1 MVITEK
7 DRRLVTLV
15 WLVSIVLIW
24 EIAAVLVSALSSSPL
39 ANTKLPFPH
48 VIVSTFFSNF
58 NELIEAGAVTFSR
71 AALGFALGAGVGILL
86 AVIMS
91 LSKTVERIAFP
102 YLIISQM
109 IPVLGLAPIIFNIVR
124 DMNTSRIVIAA
135 YITFFPV
142 SVNMLSGLK
151 SVDQDKKDLL
161 TMIAASKGTIYQKL
175 MLPFSA
181 TYLFAGLKIAAPMA
195 VTASIL
201 VDMLGSK
208 SGIGVKILYSLYS
221 STFDIFWASVLTS
234 AFMGIMS
241 YYVVLYIERLMM
253 PWQRVSS
260 KKRQVIDDDDDMEE

>member
-1 MVITEK
+1 MVVSEK
-7 DRRLVTLV
+7 DRRIVTLV
-15 WLVSIVLIW
+15 WLVSIVLVW
-24 EIAAVLVSALSSSPL
+24 EVAATIVSAVSSNPL

-48 VIVSTFFSNF
+48 VIASTFFTNL
-58 NELIEAGAVTFSR
+58 NELVEAGAVTFSR
-71 AALGFALGAGVGILL
+71 AAMGFALGAGVGIVL
-86 AVIMS
+86 AIIMS

-151 SVDQDKKDLL
+151 SVEQDKKDLL
-161 TMIAASKGTIYQKL
+161 TMIAAGGGTVYQKL
-175 MLPFSA
+175 MLPYSA
-181 TYLFAGLKIAAPMA
+181 TYLFTGLKIAAPMA

-208 SGIGVKILYSLYS
+208 SGIGVKILYALYS
-221 STFDIFWASVLTS
+221 STFDIFWASVMTS

-241 YYVVLYIERLMM
+241 YYLVLYIEWLMM
-253 PWQRVSS
+253 PWKRAST